1 MLSEQTDAFWPFT
14 ASQRSSNVPEPQP
27 VASTNVPAVSTLE
40 FPPHV
45 MNGYDYRSAP
55 GFFEFP
61 NFQAYLKQFPVV
73 YHQQQQ
79 QEDETQQTEQTP
91 DNSGTK
97 GGSGSTD
104 GGTKGGTGTKGTP
117 VRNGFF
123 SRFWRYG
130 RPVAKEDYVKP
141 EVIEPVASADTTG
154 TVVNVQD
161 GDTVFVSEPM
171 AVDPANVQF
180 GNSGFLESAP
190 NPKHPGKLMPWNWV
204 FWNQEQQQGQ
214 QGPELLSAPVAP
226 VPVVGVTHPVDASEP
241 QPPKWKTFPLP
252 QFQMPSFNMPN
263 FNFFGSNR
271 KPVKPQVVNKP
282 GQHCQ
287 CWNTVPAVPIHNTV
301 PEFGFPYPFRGG
313 NIQPGNVITDPFPQ
327 PDMDINKQPQQQ
339 VNPGYRVQG
348 GHDPQPHSG
357 YEAPVSVG
365 SQGEGNVRVV
375 NSGPDTTYL
384 ESSPVPTKVVFPVS
398 GAEDHI
404 ASETSVDSSVVTVP
418 APSPAPVPPT
428 PVAAPPSSP
437 PEPVA
442 AFSLT
447 PANEETPTGT
457 GNVPPAKAIQTFSGS
472 VPGGSTTPQEMK
484 GKQFSIGKSKFSAST
499 SAKSAKKPAN
509 P

>member
-1 MLSEQTDAFWPFT
+1 MLLLVLSFSLNLSSQPFT

-226 VPVVGVTHPVDASEP
+226 VPVVGVTHPVD
-241 QPPKWKTFPLP
+241 
-252 QFQMPSFNMPN
+252 
-263 FNFFGSNR
+263 
-271 KPVKPQVVNKP
+271 
-282 GQHCQ
+282 
-287 CWNTVPAVPIHNTV
+287 
-301 PEFGFPYPFRGG
+301 
-313 NIQPGNVITDPFPQ
+313 
-327 PDMDINKQPQQQ
+327 
-339 VNPGYRVQG
+339 
-348 GHDPQPHSG
+348 
-357 YEAPVSVG
+357 VSV
-365 SQGEGNVRVV
+365 EILCLCLLLIHR
-375 NSGPDTTYL
+375 YL
-384 ESSPVPTKVVFPVS
+384 
-398 GAEDHI
+398 
-404 ASETSVDSSVVTVP
+404 
-418 APSPAPVPPT
+418 
-428 PVAAPPSSP
+428 
-437 PEPVA
+437 
-442 AFSLT
+442 FSLT
-447 PANEETPTGT
+447 GERTSASKMEN
-457 GNVPPAKAIQTFSGS
+457 
-472 VPGGSTTPQEMK
+472 
-484 GKQFSIGKSKFSAST
+484 FSIATISNAELQY
-499 SAKSAKKPAN
+499 AEL
-509 P
+509 